1 MRINIPNKIKNKA
14 TLKKFKEL
22 MSLDKKVKNN
32 HINLIL
38 IKTLGNAYVAN
49 KYSKDKLDNV
59 IKNYIN

>member
-1 MRINIPNKIKNKA
+1 
-14 TLKKFKEL
+14 
-22 MSLDKKVKNN
+22 MSSDKKVKNN

-38 IKTLGNAYVAN
+38 IKNLGKAYVAN